1 MGLFKRKTANN
12 SIEIKVTGLHC
23 GHCEMSVRNA
33 LLKVDGVKD
42 AEVSQANERARV
54 TTSKDI
60 PVDVL
65 VDAVKAAGY
74 GAEPGE

>member
-33 LLKVDGVKD
+33 LLKVDGVK
-42 AEVSQANERARV
+42 EG
-54 TTSKDI
+54 KD
-60 PVDVL
+60 
-65 VDAVKAAGY
+65 
-74 GAEPGE
+74 EE